1 MTLGHTSRLVIS
13 VFLIPG
19 GTALTFIGA
28 STDIALIVLAG
39 VALIGAGLKVL
50 TPFAQRG
57 LDWID
62 DRS

>member
-1 MTLGHTSRLVIS
+1 M
-13 VFLIPG
+13 
-19 GTALTFIGA
+19 TFIGA